1 LTSAVPR
8 RDDVYAGLTWNRFRA
23 RLSVFGVGAT
33 PKDQRQRQ
41 DDRSR
46 RQRCQGCI
54 LPTHRSGN
62 ITRNFQNQ
70 IRRAATAILAA
81 ALGLACAAPAAPAA
95 DLAGHVN
102 LFAGTRPG
110 PGTFG
115 GGHNFPGA
123 TLPFGMVQWGPDTT
137 PSAPHSGGYDH
148 RDNHISG
155 FSLTHLSG
163 AGCAL
168 YGDFP
173 FLPTTEPIDSSPA
186 QPGGPG
192 LDGRFQP
199 GFSHSEEGG
208 WPGFYEVRLNPV
220 RGADIDVGLTATTR
234 TGMAHFEFPA
244 NPHASVLVNAG
255 GSAQADDFAAVE
267 VDPDRREIS
276 GTASSGLFCGQRP
289 RYRVYFAAVFDRRFE
304 AYGTWKDGSL
314 EPSGQAAEDTQRPA
328 ANPRTSA
335 RAGAYASF
343 DTRRN
348 RTVTARVG
356 ISFVSVEGARAN
368 LAAESSGKDFAAI
381 GLGARKR
388 WNQALGRVR
397 VSGGPK
403 PLLDTF
409 YTALY
414 HAFLAP
420 RTFNDVG
427 GAYPGMDG
435 QIHQARGRTQYA
447 DFSGWDTYRTQVQL
461 LSLLAPERA
470 SEMMRSLLADA
481 EQSGCLPRWPYANGQ
496 SMTMV
501 GDSADPI
508 LASAAAFGAGAFD
521 RQAALAAMVKGATE
535 SCRSA
540 NGDYLERQGLDDYLT
555 HGYVPFDLDTNT
567 RNANS
572 IYGDP
577 DAVWGSAATTL
588 EYAVD
593 DFAIA
598 QLAARS
604 LHDRA
609 TYDAFMHRS
618 ANWRRLFNPASG
630 MVEPRFADG
639 RFPTPYDNLGGG
651 GFVEGNSAQYTWMVP
666 QDPAGLI
673 GRRGG
678 PAKAAARLDRFL
690 HELNGGSGGTHTDHA
705 LLGNEPTLQTPWL
718 YDWMRQPYRTQ
729 AAVRR
734 ALLGLYDTA
743 PDGYP
748 GNDDLGTLSAWY
760 VFGAL
765 GLYPEVPGVG
775 VLAIGSPLFERAEI
789 RLAHRRRALIL
800 ASAREVTTAGSG
812 KRRHREVR
820 SLSPATAPY
829 IQSLRLNG
837 HAYAKPWTTYCALAR
852 GATLFYQL
860 GRQPNRRWGAS
871 AAVAPPSFGPQRSM
885 PKSDCAP

>member
-1 LTSAVPR
+1 MSL
-8 RDDVYAGLTWNRFRA
+8 GF
-23 RLSVFGVGAT
+23 
-33 PKDQRQRQ
+33 
-41 DDRSR
+41 
-46 RQRCQGCI
+46 
-54 LPTHRSGN
+54 
-62 ITRNFQNQ
+62 
-70 IRRAATAILAA
+70 AA
-81 ALGLACAAPAAPAA
+81 AAPMAPAD

-102 LFAGTRPG
+102 PFAGTRPG

-123 TLPFGMVQWGPDTT
+123 ALPFGMVQWGPDTT

-148 RDNHISG
+148 RDNHLRG

-173 FLPTTEPIDSSPA
+173 FLPTTEPLDSSPA
-186 QPGGPG
+186 APGGG

-199 GFSHSEEGG
+199 GFSHGG
-208 WPGFYEVRLNPV
+208 EAARPGLYEVGLNPV
-220 RGADIDVGLTATTR
+220 GGADIDVALTATTR
-234 TGMAHFEFPA
+234 TGMARFEFPA
-244 NPHASVLVNAG
+244 NPHSSVLIDAG
-255 GSAQADDFAAVE
+255 GSAQPDDLASVE
-267 VDPDRREIS
+267 VDPGRREIS

-289 RYRVYFAAVFDRRFE
+289 RYKVYFAAVFGRRFD
-304 AYGTWKDGSL
+304 AFGTWKGGSL
-314 EPSGQAAEDTQRPA
+314 DPGGTTAEDSQAPA
-328 ANPRTSA
+328 ANPRTTA
-335 RAGAYASF
+335 QAGAYASF
-343 DTRRN
+343 DTRGN
-348 RTVTARVG
+348 RQVTARVG

-368 LAAESSGKDFAAI
+368 LAAENKGTGFGAI
-381 GLGARKR
+381 ASQATRR
-388 WNQALGRVR
+388 WNQTLGRVR
-397 VSGGPK
+397 VSGGSERH
-403 PLLDTF
+403 LDTF

-420 RTFNDVG
+420 RTFSDVG

-435 QIHQARGRTQYA
+435 QIHQARGRIQYA

-461 LSLLAPERA
+461 LALLAPERA
-470 SEMMRSLLADA
+470 NEMMQSLLADA

-521 RQAALAAMVKGATE
+521 RRAALQAMVTGATQP
-535 SCRSA
+535 CRSA
-540 NGDYLERQGLDDYLT
+540 NGEYLQRQGLAQYMAL
-555 HGYVPFDLDTNT
+555 GYVPFDLDTNT

-572 IYGDP
+572 IYGSP

-598 QLAARS
+598 QFAARS
-604 LHDRA
+604 RRDRS
-609 TYDAFMHRS
+609 TYRSFMRRS

-639 RFPTPYDNLGGG
+639 RFQTPYDNLGGG

-673 GRRGG
+673 ARMGG
-678 PAKAAARLDRFL
+678 PGKAAARLDRFL
-690 HELNGGSGGTHTDHA
+690 RELNGGPGGTHTDHA

-718 YDWMRQPYRTQ
+718 YDWMHRPYRTQ

-734 ALLGLYDTA
+734 ALLTLYDTS

-775 VLAIGSPLFERAEI
+775 VLAIGSPLFARAEI
-789 RLAHRRRALIL
+789 RLPHRRRALIL
-800 ASAREVTTAGSG
+800 AAGHEVTTTGSG
-812 KRRHREVR
+812 KKRHRQVR
-820 SLSPATAPY
+820 SLSPALAPY
-829 IQSLRLNG
+829 VQSLRLNG
-837 HAYAKPWTTYCALAR
+837 HAYSKPWTTYCALAR
-852 GATLFYQL
+852 GATLSFQL
-860 GRQPNRRWGAS
+860 GPHPDRRWGA
-871 AAVAPPSFGPQRSM
+871 AAAAAPPSFGPRRSM
-885 PKSDCAP
+885 PRGDCAP

>member
-1 LTSAVPR
+1 MT
-8 RDDVYAGLTWNRFRA
+8 
-23 RLSVFGVGAT
+23 
-33 PKDQRQRQ
+33 
-41 DDRSR
+41 
-46 RQRCQGCI
+46 I
-54 LPTHRSGN
+54 
-62 ITRNFQNQ
+62 
-70 IRRAATAILAA
+70 AIL
-81 ALGLACAAPAAPAA
+81 LGLAVVAPAGATAGPAS
-95 DLAGHVN
+95 HVEP
-102 LFAGTRPG
+102 FAGTRPG

-123 TLPFGMVQWGPDTT
+123 ALPFGMVQWGPDTT

-148 RDNHISG
+148 RDNHLRG

-173 FLPTTEPIDSSPA
+173 FLPTTEPLTSSPA
-186 QPGGPG
+186 APGGG

-199 GFSHSEEGG
+199 GFSHADEQAR
-208 WPGFYEVRLNPV
+208 PGFYSVRLNPA
-220 RGADIDVGLTATTR
+220 RGAGIGVALAATTR
-234 TGMAHFEFPA
+234 TGIGRFEFAP
-244 NPHASVLVNAG
+244 NPHASVVIDAG
-255 GSAQADDFAAVE
+255 GSAQPNDFAAVVVSPE
-267 VDPDRREIS
+267 RREIS

-289 RYRVYFAAVFDRRFE
+289 RYRIYFAAIFNRRFD
-304 AYGTWKDGSL
+304 AYGTWQGDSL
-314 EPSGQAAEDTQRPA
+314 EPGGRAAEDSQAPA
-328 ANPRTSA
+328 QNPRTTA

-343 DTRRN
+343 DTRGN
-348 RTVTARVG
+348 RIVGVRVG
-356 ISFVSVEGARAN
+356 VSFVSVAGARAN
-368 LAAESSGKDFAAI
+368 LAAESRGDGLAA
-381 GLGARKR
+381 LAARATKR
-388 WNQALGRVR
+388 WNQALGRIR
-397 VSGGPK
+397 VSGGPR

-435 QIHQARGRTQYA
+435 LVHRARGRTQYA
-447 DFSGWDTYRTQVQL
+447 DFSGWDVYRTQVQL
-461 LSLLAPERA
+461 LSLLAPRRA
-470 SEMMRSLLADA
+470 GEMIASLLANAA
-481 EQSGCLPRWPYANGQ
+481 ESGCLPRWSYANGQ

-501 GDSADPI
+501 GDSADPAI
-508 LASAAAFGAGAFD
+508 ASAAAFGARGFD
-521 RQAALAAMVKGATE
+521 RGAALAAMVKGATE
-535 SCRSA
+535 PCRSA
-540 NGDYLERQGLDDYLT
+540 NGEYLQRQGLAEYMAL
-555 HGYVPFDLDTNT
+555 GYVPFDLDVKT

-598 QLAARS
+598 QFAARS
-604 LHDRA
+604 LRDRA
-609 TYDAFMHRS
+609 TYRDFMRRS
-618 ANWRRLFNPASG
+618 ANWRRLYNPASG

-639 RFPTPYDNLGGG
+639 RFPTPYDNLGGA

-666 QDPAGLI
+666 HDPAGLVA
-673 GRRGG
+673 RMGG
-678 PAKAAARLDRFL
+678 PAKAAGRLDHFL
-690 HELNGGSGGTHTDHA
+690 RALNGGAGGTHADHA

-718 YDWMRQPYRTQ
+718 YDWMRRPYRTQ

-734 ALLGLYDTA
+734 ALLALYDTS

-748 GNDDLGTLSAWY
+748 GNDDLGTLSSWY

-789 RLAHRRRALIL
+789 RLPQRRRALIL
-800 ASAREVTTAGSG
+800 GRGQG
-812 KRRHREVR
+812 
-820 SLSPATAPY
+820 PY
-829 IQSLRLNG
+829 VQSLRLNG
-837 HAYAKPWTTYCALAR
+837 RAYGKPWTTYCALAR
-852 GATLFYQL
+852 GATLSFRL
-860 GRQPNRRWGAS
+860 GRRPDRRWGAS
-871 AAVAPPSFGPQRSM
+871 AAAAPPSFGPQRRM

>member
-1 LTSAVPR
+1 MVS
-8 RDDVYAGLTWNRFRA
+8 
-23 RLSVFGVGAT
+23 
-33 PKDQRQRQ
+33 
-41 DDRSR
+41 
-46 RQRCQGCI
+46 
-54 LPTHRSGN
+54 
-62 ITRNFQNQ
+62 
-70 IRRAATAILAA
+70 
-81 ALGLACAAPAAPAA
+81 PAAPAA

-102 LFAGTRPG
+102 PFAGTRPG

-123 TLPFGMVQWGPDTT
+123 ALPFGMVQLSPDTT
-137 PSAPHSGGYDH
+137 PAAPHSGGYDH
-148 RDNHISG
+148 RDNHIRG

-173 FLPTTEPIDSSPA
+173 ILPTTEPLDSSPA
-186 QPGGPG
+186 SPGSAG

-199 GFSHSEEGG
+199 GFSHSEEAG

-220 RGADIDVGLTATTR
+220 RGADIDVALTATTR
-234 TGMAHFEFPA
+234 TGMARFEFPA
-244 NPHASVLVNAG
+244 NPHASVLVDAG
-255 GSAQADDFAAVE
+255 GSAQPNDFAAVE
-267 VDPDRREIS
+267 VDPGRREIS
-276 GTASSGLFCGQRP
+276 GSASSGHFCGQRP
-289 RYRVYFAAVFDRRFE
+289 RYRIYFAAVFDRRFD
-304 AYGTWKDGSL
+304 AHGTWKGAALDPGGTAAADS
-314 EPSGQAAEDTQRPA
+314 QAPA
-328 ANPRTSA
+328 ANPRTTA
-335 RAGAYASF
+335 QAGAYAGF
-343 DTRRN
+343 DTRQN
-348 RTVTARVG
+348 RMVTVRVG

-368 LAAESSGKDFAAI
+368 LAAESRGAGFGAI
-381 GLGARKR
+381 GRRARKR

-397 VSGGPK
+397 VSGGAK
-403 PLLDTF
+403 RHLGTF

-420 RTFNDVG
+420 RTFSDVG
-427 GAYPGMDG
+427 GVYIGMDG
-435 QIHQARGRTQYA
+435 QVHRARDRIQYA
-447 DFSGWDTYRTQVQL
+447 DFSGWDVYRTQVPL
-461 LSLLAPERA
+461 LSLLVPERA

-481 EQSGCLPRWPYANGQ
+481 EQSGCLPRWSYANGQ

-521 RQAALAAMVKGATE
+521 RRAALEAMVRGATE
-535 SCRSA
+535 PCRSA
-540 NGDYLERQGLDDYLT
+540 NGEYLQRQGLGEYLAL
-555 HGYVPFDLDTNT
+555 GYVPFDLDTNT

-577 DAVWGSAATTL
+577 DAVWGSAATSL

-604 LHDRA
+604 LRDRA
-609 TYDAFMHRS
+609 AYRAFMRRS

-639 RFPTPYDNLGGG
+639 RFPARYDNLHGG

-666 QDPAGLI
+666 QDPGGLI
-673 GRRGG
+673 RRLGG
-678 PAKAAARLDRFL
+678 PARAAARLDRFL
-690 HELNGGSGGTHTDHA
+690 RQLNGGAGGTHTDHA
-705 LLGNEPTLQTPWL
+705 LLGNEPTLHTPWL
-718 YDWMRQPYRTQ
+718 YDWMRRPYRTQ

-734 ALLGLYDTA
+734 ALLSLYDTS

-775 VLAIGSPLFERAEI
+775 VLAIGSPLFERATI
-789 RLAHRRRALIL
+789 RLPHRRRALIL
-800 ASAREVTTAGSG
+800 GAGRG
-812 KRRHREVR
+812 
-820 SLSPATAPY
+820 PY
-829 IQSLRLNG
+829 VQSLRLDG
-837 HAYAKPWTTYCALAR
+837 RAYGKPWTTYCALAR
-852 GATLFYQL
+852 GATLSFRL

-871 AAVAPPSFGPQRSM
+871 VGAAPPSFGPQRPM
-885 PKSDCAP
+885 PKGDCAP